1 MMGCDQNSLYI
12 NEFLVILFYFIELY
26 TVIPKHFVFIYKFV

>member
-1 MMGCDQNSLYI
+1 MMGCDQNSLHI

-26 TVIPKHFVFIYKFV
+26 TFIPKQFVFIYKFV